1 MEKLIPARGGVRHT
15 FKGGDVIKVKRGSS
29 EIAEIRIE
37 NTRTGNKA
45 TLEYVDSNF
54 IETRDNTYALTSHN
68 IRSLFYRATYG
79 CALYLV
85 VPEPKAKPKVIQT
98 PVDDKTKVI
107 DEFDADGKYIVW
119 CPASSLPPR
128 VVLEGRK
135 QAKAVAMSMA
145 QRHGK
150 KFHWCRLMGSAE
162 SVTSI
167 KVEE

>member
-1 MEKLIPARGGVRHT
+1 MLKLIPARGGVRHT
-15 FKGGDVIKVKRGSS
+15 FANGSVIKIKRGSA
-29 EIAEIRIE
+29 EVGEIRIE
-37 NTRTGNKA
+37 SAPRGNRAVLYAPTGDIIRSRENT
-45 TLEYVDSNF
+45 F
-54 IETRDNTYALTSHN
+54 ALTSHN
-68 IRSLFYRATYG
+68 IRSQFWGETYG
-79 CALYLV
+79 CALHLV
-85 VPEPKAKPKVIQT
+85 VPEPVAAPEVIQT

-107 DEFDADGKYIVW
+107 DEFDAEGEYIVW

-128 VVLEGRK
+128 VVLNGRK

>member
-1 MEKLIPARGGVRHT
+1 MLKLIPARGGVRHT
-15 FKGGDVIKVKRGSS
+15 FANGSVIKIKRGSA
-29 EIAEIRIE
+29 EVGEIRIE
-37 NTRTGNKA
+37 SAPRGNRAVLYAPTGDIIRSRENTFT
-45 TLEYVDSNF
+45 
-54 IETRDNTYALTSHN
+54 LTSHN
-68 IRSLFYRATYG
+68 IRSQFWSETYG
-79 CALYLV
+79 CALHLV
-85 VPEPKAKPKVIQT
+85 VPEPAAAPEVIQT

-107 DEFDADGKYIVW
+107 DEFDAEGEYIVW

-128 VVLEGRK
+128 VVLNGRK